1 MWSDATIGNTPS
13 PTNLSAGT
21 YTLTV
26 TDANGCTAT
35 SSVTINGGANITI
48 TLTPTNGT
56 CGDNNGSISTS
67 VSGGT
72 APYTYAWN
80 DATIGNI
87 ANPAN
92 LTAGTYNLTITDAN
106 GCSATSSTTI
116 NNGSAVT
123 VTLTPTDV
131 TCGGAND
138 GSITSTISGGTA
150 PYTYAWSDVTIG
162 NIGNPTNLAAGTYSL
177 TVTDANGCTATA
189 SATIN
194 DGPIITISLTPFNST
209 CGGLD
214 EGRILSAVSG
224 GTAPYVYAWSNGA
237 TTDSVTNL
245 AAGLYELTVTDANGC
260 TATATTTIN
269 DGANINLTLT
279 PVHPNCLGGNDGNI
293 NSNVS
298 GGEAPYT
305 YNWSNGATTDAIS
318 NLTAGDYALTITD
331 ANGCTVIG
339 LATVNDGATINLTL
353 TPTAPLCA
361 GVNDGSISSSV
372 SGGTAPYTY
381 NWSNGT
387 NGVPTLTN
395 LLALMLILGATEE
408 IPQPSII

>member
-1 MWSDATIGNTPS
+1 MVWSDATIGNTPS

-162 NIGNPTNLAAGTYSL
+162 NIGNPTNLPNHHYL
-177 TVTDANGCTATA
+177 
-189 SATIN
+189 
-194 DGPIITISLTPFNST
+194 FNSF
-209 CGGLD
+209 
-214 EGRILSAVSG
+214 
-224 GTAPYVYAWSNGA
+224 
-237 TTDSVTNL
+237 
-245 AAGLYELTVTDANGC
+245 
-260 TATATTTIN
+260 
-269 DGANINLTLT
+269 
-279 PVHPNCLGGNDGNI
+279 
-293 NSNVS
+293 
-298 GGEAPYT
+298 
-305 YNWSNGATTDAIS
+305 
-318 NLTAGDYALTITD
+318 
-331 ANGCTVIG
+331 
-339 LATVNDGATINLTL
+339 
-353 TPTAPLCA
+353 
-361 GVNDGSISSSV
+361 
-372 SGGTAPYTY
+372 
-381 NWSNGT
+381 
-387 NGVPTLTN
+387 
-395 LLALMLILGATEE
+395 
-408 IPQPSII
+408 